1 MPSSIW
7 QLNAVGDDTVDRG
20 YSAGLRRQIA
30 AAGLEANVRLRGRV
44 SDSELAQEYRAAH
57 VLAVLSSYEGFG
69 IVYLE
74 AMAFG
79 LPVLA
84 SMHSGGGELV
94 RPDVNGFLVE
104 PTDAHGIA
112 GHLSALAGNRER
124 LTVLGRNSRQRFASH
139 PRWTDSAA
147 AIRQFLADRSA

>member
-1 MPSSIW
+1 MS
-7 QLNAVGDDTVDRG
+7 DR
-20 YSAGLRRQIA
+20 
-30 AAGLEANVRLRGRV
+30 
-44 SDSELAQEYRAAH
+44 ELAQEYRAAH

-84 SMHSGGGELV
+84 SVYGAGGEIV

-112 GHLSALAGNRER
+112 EHLSTLSGNRER
-124 LTVLGRNSRQRFASH
+124 LTVLGRNARQRFASH

-147 AIRQFLADRSA
+147 AIRQFLLASGA